1 MLVPMGVLPAPR
13 PRAFFRSKRD
23 LLTTLHTPQEAQHG
37 GMVAKGKVTGSES
50 TSSGAG
56 NGGSQ
61 TAAPRLTHW
70 AKHPPAGV
78 CLEVSSQGNIS
89 QIYIDRSSHYVVG
102 CKNGGGDVKV
112 GVGSGGGEMVDEWRV
127 VADHPTVSGDH
138 AMLVFL
144 DNRVMVKDL
153 QSKNGTFIND
163 IPVS

>member
-1 MLVPMGVLPAPR
+1 
-13 PRAFFRSKRD
+13 
-23 LLTTLHTPQEAQHG
+23 
-37 GMVAKGKVTGSES
+37 
-50 TSSGAG
+50 
-56 NGGSQ
+56 
-61 TAAPRLTHW
+61 
-70 AKHPPAGV
+70 
-78 CLEVSSQGNIS
+78 
-89 QIYIDRSSHYVVG
+89 VG
-102 CKNGGGDVKV
+102 CKNGGGDEKV